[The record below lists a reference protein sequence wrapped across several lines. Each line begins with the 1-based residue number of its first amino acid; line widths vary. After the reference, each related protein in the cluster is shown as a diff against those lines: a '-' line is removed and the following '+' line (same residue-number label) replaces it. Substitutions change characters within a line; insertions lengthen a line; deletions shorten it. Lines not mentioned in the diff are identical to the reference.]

1 MVQFVV
7 LIFNLHDLPLRT
19 TQVDAV
25 LNVQKDPD
33 NNNRENSLQSDSTK
47 KTTHSTL
54 TMTRERNHQI
64 KNLLQAEL
72 LAKREN

>member
-47 KTTHSTL
+47 KNNTFATDND
-54 TMTRERNHQI
+54 ER
-64 KNLLQAEL
+64 AESSS
-72 LAKREN
+72 